1 MKAAARA
8 RLARRLTAELRAVP
22 ASTPPARATFDGGT
36 IFLGRD
42 EVMIMFHGIG
52 TMFVSEVAG
61 RVVVEAVAIAE
72 AGEGRSII
80 EARHAELERQGRRL
94 FGAENLDVREPLGL
108 PAGKSTAVSS

>member
-1 MKAAARA
+1 MTAMLA
-8 RLARRLTAELRAVP
+8 RLAGRLAAELRVVP
-22 ASTPPARATFDGGT
+22 ASTPPACATFDGGA

-52 TMFVSEVAG
+52 TMFVSDVAG

-72 AGEGRSII
+72 AGEARSII

-94 FGAENLDVREPLGL
+94 FGAENLDVRNPLGRR
-108 PAGKSTAVSS
+108 AGKSAAVSS